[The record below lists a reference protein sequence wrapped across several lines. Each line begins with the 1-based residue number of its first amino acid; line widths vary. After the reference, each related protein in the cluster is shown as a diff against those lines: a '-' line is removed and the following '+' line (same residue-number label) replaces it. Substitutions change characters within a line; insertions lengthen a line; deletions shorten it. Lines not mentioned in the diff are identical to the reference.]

1 MQVNF
6 LILENKLGSEG
17 IKLLSDELKFLP
29 NLSYLNISGINYI
42 LLGNK
47 IGSEGVLMLCNNLK
61 NIPNLLEL
69 GIEGKIYK

>member
-1 MQVNF
+1 MQVKF

-42 LLGNK
+42 L
-47 IGSEGVLMLCNNLK
+47 
-61 NIPNLLEL
+61 
-69 GIEGKIYK
+69 